1 MGDQAW
7 MEQHATAETI
17 LAALWARLGAVA
29 ATASEAADPARA
41 AGLAQELG
49 EQAMQCIADTLGRQ
63 RDEVVRSSASVLETL
78 VALWAVRGLSP
89 DEIWIELHKR
99 EQLGSLL
106 MQLNQAQSRTPRRL
120 LKPWRVDS
128 TKLP

>member
-1 MGDQAW
+1 
-7 MEQHATAETI
+7 MEQHTTAETI
-17 LAALWARLGAVA
+17 FTALWARVGAIA
-29 ATASEAADPARA
+29 PAPTRA
-41 AGLAQELG
+41 LAQELG
-49 EQAMQCIADTLGRQ
+49 DQAMQCIADTLGR
-63 RDEVVRSSASVLETL
+63 RHEGVVRSSAAVLETL
-78 VALWAVRGLSP
+78 VELWAVCGLTP

-120 LKPWRVDS
+120 LKPWKVDS